1 MSTHI
6 NTYKEQFLSHFESP
20 ELKAGID
27 EAVNLLRT
35 KARRIFFIGNGG
47 SNSICSHMMEDYA
60 KIARFP
66 TFAFSD
72 AALITCYANDYGY
85 ADAMKEWIKIHFQE
99 GDALVAISSSG
110 ESANILNAV
119 DFVNS
124 QGGMVIT
131 LSGFKPGNKLS
142 QKGQVNF
149 HVNISDYGI
158 VECFHQVILH
168 IILDIIRDAK

>member
-1 MSTHI
+1 MSTHV
-6 NTYKEQFLSHFESP
+6 NLYKEHFQKHFESATIQRQIQ
-20 ELKAGID
+20 ESVD
-27 EAVNLLRT
+27 LLRSRV
-35 KARRIFFIGNGG
+35 RRIFFIGNGG

-60 KIARFP
+60 KIARYP

-85 ADAMKEWIKIHFQE
+85 ANAMMEWLKIHFTD

-119 DFVNS
+119 DYVN
-124 QGGMVIT
+124 GVKGTVIP
-131 LSGFKPGNKLS
+131 LSGFKPGNTLS
-142 QKGQVNF
+142 TKGAINF
-149 HVNISDYGI
+149 HVGISDYGI